1 MAKLVALSKD
11 LTADQSL
18 ELVFDGRTE
27 HLTFYKVTSSIA
39 SLHSLPENNLCI
51 RWIKVLLQLQCL
63 LPLPQTDIFSL
74 LSYDPVVWQKSRPG
88 SKVCLERCGTHI
100 CFICVP
106 VYMYLEIN

>member
-1 MAKLVALSKD
+1 MERILAKLVALSKD

-74 LSYDPVVWQKSRPG
+74 LSYDSVVWQKQTRIKGVPG
-88 SKVCLERCGTHI
+88 KVWHTHLLHL
-100 CFICVP
+100 CACVY
-106 VYMYLEIN
+106 VS